1 LTTAFSKYALESYEL
16 NVVDYV
22 LKPFSFQRFV
32 QAISKVGTP
41 IDVPTSITPNTAI
54 FKAEE
59 KQKDSQDEVYI
70 KSGYEYIRLSTDNIL
85 YIMAESEY
93 TELHLKEKKYLS
105 SESLRY
111 WEEFLPQNKFMR
123 IHKSYVINTSKIVK
137 VSGNKVYLEND
148 KIVPIGR
155 AYKNDFTERFIN

>member
-1 LTTAFSKYALESYEL
+1 
-16 NVVDYV
+16 VDY
-22 LKPFSFQRFV
+22 LLTLFSFQRFV
-32 QAISKVGTP
+32 QAISKVGAP
-41 IDVPTSITPNTAI
+41 IDVATFITPNAAVS
-54 FKAEE
+54 KAEE
-59 KQKDSQDEVYI
+59 NQKDSQDEVYI